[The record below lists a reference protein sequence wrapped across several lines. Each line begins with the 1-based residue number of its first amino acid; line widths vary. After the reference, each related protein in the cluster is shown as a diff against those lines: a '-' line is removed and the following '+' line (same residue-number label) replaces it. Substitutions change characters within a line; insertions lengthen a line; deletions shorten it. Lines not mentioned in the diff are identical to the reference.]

1 MRWLVK
7 RYDKTSAIVDVVLED
22 SMLRKI
28 ALALCLVVMS
38 PVALGV
44 SVGAPHVTSYLN
56 QPLRAELT
64 LSGVGDVDPQRLKVR
79 LADEAAFEAAGLDE
93 KALEVPLHVT
103 LSRDTTPPR
112 VTLSSPAPVE
122 RAYLEL
128 LLEVSWPQGRIQ
140 QPVTLLLD
148 PPGYALASSPGA
160 SPTTPGTSTRQANAP
175 TTSRATSQPQP
186 DPSQGVV
193 GTVRE
198 GGETSGPASSATS
211 SLQRAGDADSRRAAE
226 LEAALQALRVR
237 MAYVERERDALAE
250 RLEALSALP
259 PVDVTGVAALRAQ
272 MASGTPPAS
281 PGEQAASPS
290 DETSPSTPTAVAS
303 REEVSSSWLG
313 ALQVGLLIVLAVLL
327 MLWGWQRWRSG
338 REATYQDMAAQL
350 GTMQP
355 TAKARPILSDD
366 DVPETA
372 TIDEADI
379 YIAYGRYT
387 QAREWLQARL
397 AVQENAELRLKLLSV
412 LGELGEL
419 DALEGE
425 AECFA
430 STVSDETHR
439 EAEALVMHYRQ
450 VVATQAASVPHE
462 PMTSSPD
469 MDALFEGASVP
480 ADNAKPETSHD
491 ESDEDAKA
499 VTPAARPHEE
509 AAPLEFEPPEVPG
522 APARLDYQLPEVEP
536 TTGADSYAESGES
549 SHDAARWEVE
559 EVAFEPSH
567 LDNGRAAEAPA
578 DALERARGLLA
589 AEGETTQAKALLQV
603 AARAED
609 DGVAREAR
617 ALMREYDGV

>member
-1 MRWLVK
+1 
-7 RYDKTSAIVDVVLED
+7 
-22 SMLRKI
+22 MLRKI

-44 SVGAPHVTSYLN
+44 SVGVPQVTSYLN
-56 QPLRAELT
+56 QPLRAELV
-64 LSGVGDVDPQRLKVR
+64 LSGVGDIDPQRLEVR
-79 LADEAAFEAAGLDE
+79 LADENAFEAAGLDE
-93 KALEVPLHVT
+93 RALQMPLDVE
-103 LSRDTTPPR
+103 LSRDTSPPR
-112 VTLSSPAPVE
+112 IMVSSEASLE

-148 PPGYALASSPGA
+148 PPGYALASAPGA
-160 SPTTPGTSTRQANAP
+160 SQTAQDASTRQANASRS
-175 TTSRATSQPQP
+175 SRANSQPQSEAP
-186 DPSQGVV
+186 QGVV

-198 GGETSGPASSATS
+198 GAETETSRPASGAIS
-211 SLQRAGDADSRRAAE
+211 SMQRVGEAGSRRAAE

-237 MAYVERERDALAE
+237 LAYVERERDALAE

-259 PVDVTGVAALRAQ
+259 PVDVTGVAALLAQ
-272 MASGTPPAS
+272 TASDTPSAPS
-281 PGEQAASPS
+281 GEQAASIS
-290 DETSPSTPTAVAS
+290 DETPPNTAQRDEA
-303 REEVSSSWLG
+303 SSSWLG
-313 ALQVGLLIVLAVLL
+313 PLQAGLLIVLAALL
-327 MLWGWQRWRSG
+327 ALWGWQRWRTG
-338 REATYQDMAAQL
+338 REAIYQDMAARL
-350 GTMQP
+350 GTTQSA
-355 TAKARPILSDD
+355 AKTRPILSDD

-379 YIAYGRYT
+379 YIAYGRYV

-419 DALEGE
+419 DALERE
-425 AECFA
+425 AERFA
-430 STVSDETHR
+430 SSVSDETHR
-439 EAEALVMHYRQ
+439 EADALVTHYRQ
-450 VVATQAASVPHE
+450 VVATQAASAPHE
-462 PMTSSPD
+462 SVASSPEVD
-469 MDALFEGASVP
+469 SLFAGASVP
-480 ADNAKPETSHD
+480 ADSAKSETPHD
-491 ESDEDAKA
+491 EPDEEA
-499 VTPAARPHEE
+499 VTPAARPDEE
-509 AAPLEFEPPEVPG
+509 ATPLDFDPPEVPD

-536 TTGADSYAESGES
+536 SAGAKSYDESSES
-549 SHDAARWEVE
+549 SHDVAHWEVE

-578 DALERARGLLA
+578 DALEKARGLLA

-617 ALMREYDGV
+617 ALMREYDGA

>member
-1 MRWLVK
+1 
-7 RYDKTSAIVDVVLED
+7 
-22 SMLRKI
+22 MLRKI

-44 SVGAPHVTSYLN
+44 SVGAPQVTSYLN

-79 LADEAAFEAAGLDE
+79 LADETAFETAGLDD
-93 KALEVPLHVT
+93 KALEMPLNVA

-112 VTLSSPAPVE
+112 VTLSSQAPVE

-148 PPGYALASSPGA
+148 PAGYALASSSDA
-160 SPTTPGTSTRQANAP
+160 SPAAAGTSTRQANAP

-186 DPSQGVV
+186 ETSQGVV

-198 GGETSGPASSATS
+198 GAESSRPAPDAASSPP
-211 SLQRAGDADSRRAAE
+211 RAGESDSRRAAE

-272 MASGTPPAS
+272 TASATPSAS
-281 PGEQAASPS
+281 SGEQAASLS
-290 DETSPSTPTAVAS
+290 DETPPNTAQRDEA
-303 REEVSSSWLG
+303 SSSWLG
-313 ALQVGLLIVLAVLL
+313 PLQVVLLIVLAALL
-327 MLWGWQRWRSG
+327 ALWGWQRWRTG
-338 REATYQDMAAQL
+338 REATYQDVAARL
-350 GTMQP
+350 GTTQP

-397 AVQENAELRLKLLSV
+397 AAQENAELRLKLLSV

-419 DALEGE
+419 NALEEE
-425 AECFA
+425 AARFA
-430 STVSDETHR
+430 SSVSDETHR
-439 EAEALVMHYRQ
+439 EAEALVTHYRQ
-450 VVATQAASVPHE
+450 VVATQAASAPHE
-462 PMTSSPD
+462 PIASSSD

-480 ADNAKPETSHD
+480 ADNAKPETPHD
-491 ESDEDAKA
+491 ESDEDAEA
-499 VTPAARPHEE
+499 VTPAARPDEE

-522 APARLDYQLPEVEP
+522 APTRLDYQLPEVEP
-536 TTGADSYAESGES
+536 STEADSYDESGES
-549 SHDAARWEVE
+549 SHDVARWEVE

-567 LDNGRAAEAPA
+567 LDNGRAVEAPA
-578 DALERARGLLA
+578 DALEKARDLLA

-617 ALMREYDGV
+617 ELMREYDGV